1 MIFITG
7 ASAGIGEAC
16 ARKFAARGQDLLLSA
31 RRLERVEKLA
41 RELAARHGVEVHAR
55 KLDVSDAGAVEAL
68 ARADSGLLARVRV
81 LVNNAGLARGLGTIQ
96 EGDPRDWDEMIDT
109 NIKGL
114 LYVTHAVLP
123 HFRRAGAGHVV
134 NLGSAAGYWP
144 YAKGNVYS
152 ATKFAVRALTESM
165 RLDLLGAGIRVTEI
179 APGMVETE
187 FSEVRLGGDKERAK
201 AVYAGMTPLTADD
214 VAEAVVWSVERPPH
228 MNVQSMVL
236 YPTDQAST
244 SAVHRRGSPA

>member
-1 MIFITG
+1 
-7 ASAGIGEAC
+7 
-16 ARKFAARGQDLLLSA
+16 
-31 RRLERVEKLA
+31 
-41 RELAARHGVEVHAR
+41 
-55 KLDVSDAGAVEAL
+55 VEAL